1 MPFQK
6 GKSGNPGGRKPQQSS
21 AKKLREA
28 IAKDIPPIIRAMVK
42 AAKDG
47 DARAA
52 KLLLDRA
59 VPALKPRQQPEAIGD
74 LTGSLT
80 DQGRAVLAAMGTG
93 KLSTDEAQNIL
104 SALASL
110 ARLQETDDIE
120 RRLAA
125 LEQNRGN
132 D

>member
-1 MPFQK
+1 MP
-6 GKSGNPGGRKPQQSS
+6 
-21 AKKLREA
+21 
-28 IAKDIPPIIRAMVK
+28 V
-42 AAKDG
+42 
-47 DARAA
+47 
-52 KLLLDRA
+52 
-59 VPALKPRQQPEAIGD
+59 LKPRQQPEAIGD